1 MTLFRT
7 NSEVKKKL
15 RKLTLPIFID
25 IALAMM
31 LGTVDIIM
39 LSQHSDEA
47 VAAVGVDNQIF
58 SLVFLV
64 YQFISM
70 GSAILCAQYIGAKLQ
85 KRLVQVV
92 GISLMMNLII
102 GVAVSM
108 VMWFQAESILT
119 LMGLSD
125 ALMPNGL
132 VYMKITGLFSFTQAI
147 SFALSASLRSAD
159 KTVYPMIVTLISNVL
174 NLIGNYCLIF
184 GKFGFPALGVEGAAI
199 STAFSRGIAM
209 VLLAIFHTRKHIT
222 SFPLH
227 YFRPFPFKELKNLL
241 LVGIPA
247 MSEELSYCLSQVV
260 GIYMINKLGDAA
272 VATRTYCWN
281 ILAYCVLFSASFTQ
295 GGAILIGHY
304 VGEGRNR
311 AAYIVGNYIL
321 RVELICCLSM
331 ATLLACLG
339 RPILSFFTEN
349 QEIIRLG
356 IWIFVIN
363 IASELGRTRN
373 IFSTGSLRA
382 TGDTIYPVVVGV
394 IFQWLIAVGV
404 AYVFGFVCG
413 FGLLGIWCAFALD
426 ENTRGVILTRRW
438 HSKKWAGKSFAV

>member
-15 RKLTLPIFID
+15 RALTFPIFID

-58 SLVFLV
+58 SLIFLV

-102 GVAVSM
+102 GVGVSLLL
-108 VMWFQAESILT
+108 WFQAEAILN

-159 KTVYPMIVTLISNVL
+159 KTLYPMIVTLISNLL
-174 NLIGNYCLIF
+174 NLIGN
-184 GKFGFPALGVEGAAI
+184 
-199 STAFSRGIAM
+199 
-209 VLLAIFHTRKHIT
+209 
-222 SFPLH
+222 
-227 YFRPFPFKELKNLL
+227 
-241 LVGIPA
+241 
-247 MSEELSYCLSQVV
+247 
-260 GIYMINKLGDAA
+260 
-272 VATRTYCWN
+272 
-281 ILAYCVLFSASFTQ
+281 
-295 GGAILIGHY
+295 
-304 VGEGRNR
+304 
-311 AAYIVGNYIL
+311 
-321 RVELICCLSM
+321 
-331 ATLLACLG
+331 
-339 RPILSFFTEN
+339 
-349 QEIIRLG
+349 
-356 IWIFVIN
+356 
-363 IASELGRTRN
+363 
-373 IFSTGSLRA
+373 
-382 TGDTIYPVVVGV
+382 
-394 IFQWLIAVGV
+394 
-404 AYVFGFVCG
+404 
-413 FGLLGIWCAFALD
+413 
-426 ENTRGVILTRRW
+426 
-438 HSKKWAGKSFAV
+438 

>member
-1 MTLFRT
+1 MFNT
-7 NSEVKKKL
+7 NNDIKKKL
-15 RKLTLPIFID
+15 RALTLPIFID
-25 IALAMM
+25 IALVMM

-58 SLVFLV
+58 SLIFLV

-70 GSAILCAQYIGAKLQ
+70 GAAILCAQYIGAKLQ

-102 GVAVSM
+102 GVAVSL
-108 VMWFQAESILT
+108 VMWFQAENILK

-147 SFALSASLRSAD
+147 SFTLSASLRSAD
-159 KTVYPMIVTLISNVL
+159 KTLYPMIVTLISNVL

-184 GKFGFPALGVEGAAI
+184 GKFGFPELGVEGAAI

-209 VLLAIFHTRKHIT
+209 VLLAVFHTKKHIP

-227 YFRPFPFKELKNLL
+227 YFRPFPFKELRNLL
-241 LVGIPA
+241 FVGIPA
-247 MSEELSYCLSQVV
+247 MSEELSYCLTQVV

-295 GGAILIGHY
+295 GGSILIGHY

-311 AAYIVGNYIL
+311 VAYILGNYIL

-331 ATLLACLG
+331 AAALACVG

-349 QEIIRLG
+349 PEIISLG
-356 IWIFVIN
+356 TWIFVIN
-363 IASELGRTRN
+363 IFLELGRTRN

-382 TGDTIYPVVVGV
+382 TGDTIYPVVIGV
-394 IFQWLIAVGV
+394 TFQWLIAVGV
-404 AYVFGFVCG
+404 AYIFGFWCG